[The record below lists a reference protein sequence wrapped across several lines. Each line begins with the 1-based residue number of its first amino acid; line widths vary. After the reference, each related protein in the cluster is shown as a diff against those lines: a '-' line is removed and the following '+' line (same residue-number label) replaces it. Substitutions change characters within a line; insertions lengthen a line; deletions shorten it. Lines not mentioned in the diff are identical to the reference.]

1 MKILLL
7 LILLLSAPVAGQA
20 QSNAVPSPTPA
31 NAPQTPPDVEE
42 STRLG
47 VAATKLYNEGK
58 IDEALPLAKKA
69 LELRE
74 KVLEK
79 DHALVN
85 VAALNLAEIQYSRR
99 KFTDSRSLF
108 ERVLRSYER
117 VYGVDDAKITAVLDR
132 LALNYYALGQA
143 SETEKAF
150 QRALAVRKKAL
161 GVNSTA
167 VAHSLYNLAEFY
179 QFQGQYTQ
187 AEPLYEQL
195 IEIRTEVKASSDK
208 LVEALDRYACLL
220 RKQKRRDEAEQVEA
234 RSFSIQTP
242 DYNQPGAQVAGG
254 IVNGKALNLVQPYY
268 PAEAISSRAT
278 GKVTVRITISGTG
291 SVLRA
296 CAIEGPPVFYKQ
308 SESAAMRSKFSTTLL
323 SGKPVRV
330 NGLIIYNFV
339 AR

>member
-7 LILLLSAPVAGQA
+7 LTLSFSAPIAGSA
-20 QSNAVPSPTPA
+20 QSPSPTPSS
-31 NAPQTPPDVEE
+31 APQTSPDVEE
-42 STRLG
+42 STRLS
-47 VAATKLYNEGK
+47 VAASKLYSEGK
-58 IDEALPLAKKA
+58 FDEALPLAKKA

-74 KVLEK
+74 KVLGK
-79 DHALVN
+79 DHDLVN
-85 VAALNLAEIQYSRR
+85 VAALNLAEIQNSRR

-108 ERVLRSYER
+108 ERVLHSYER
-117 VYGVDDAKITAVLDR
+117 VYGVDDAKITTVLDR
-132 LALNYYALGQA
+132 LALNYYALGQVG
-143 SETEKAF
+143 ETEKAF

-161 GVNSTA
+161 GVKSNA
-167 VAHSLYNLAEFY
+167 VAHSLYHLAEFY
-179 QFQGQYTQ
+179 QFQGQYKQ

-195 IEIRTEVKASSDK
+195 IEIRKEIKASSDK
-208 LVEALDRYACLL
+208 QVEALDRYACLL
-220 RKQKRRDEAEQVEA
+220 RKQKRKDEAEQVEA

-242 DYNQPGAQVAGG
+242 DYNQPGAQVEGG
-254 IVNGKALNLVQPYY
+254 IVNGKALNLVQPHY

-278 GKVTVRITISGTG
+278 GKVTVRITISQTG

-308 SESAAMRSKFSTTLL
+308 SESAAMRSKFSATLL

-330 NGLIIYNFV
+330 NGLIIYNFM